1 MFRNSKTILEDK
13 TSSEVKAY
21 ELGTIEIEGKMQELR
36 IGDIKFDLN
45 VGIHSNFK

>member
-1 MFRNSKTILEDK
+1 LEDK

-21 ELGTIEIEGKMQELR
+21 ELGTIEISREKEELR
-36 IGDIKFDLN
+36 IGEIKFDLN